1 MDIVSKKL
9 KHLVKHFDFKRE
21 ELGEI
26 EKMYRGDFFD
36 PKDKAYLRLLDISK
50 ALCKEYS
57 ELNGKMGKNP
67 SIFKILKFYFK
78 KNHILDLLFPVHGTF
93 SGVGENISVVIGL
106 VDFLGC
112 GFTNRAVE
120 FSPYSLV
127 ECENYSIFA
136 TKIKVGSSE
145 PIRNGDKIKLSRIR
159 LEHDCWICA
168 GVKIDGGVTIGTNS
182 VLGAG
187 ACVTSDIPPFSLAI
201 GNPAK
206 VTKTI
211 DKSCSLLQNLDTGM
225 GKNAELKAV
234 LKELG
239 YGHLPKS
246 YIQMYEGK
254 PFNSTGLR
262 LGFMFI
268 YTHRLCS
275 ELNNKATS
283 KKRREE
289 ILSILLP
296 NHGDG
301 LEVGDDFFVDMLG
314 MTTVGSNV
322 KIGSSVYMSG
332 PVTIED
338 GAQIGDDT
346 LMFSTGHSLLAKERR
361 VGFSPKHLMY
371 EYSVSKPIVVKQN
384 ANVGAHTVIVP
395 GSVVTGQVPENSIF
409 VKNKII

>member
-1 MDIVSKKL
+1 MDIVARKL
-9 KHLVKHFDFKRE
+9 KHLVKHFGFKRE

-36 PKDKAYLRLLDISK
+36 PKDKAYLRLLDLSSK
-50 ALCKEYS
+50 LCKEYS

-78 KNHILDLLFPVHGTF
+78 KNHILDLLFPIHGTF
-93 SGVGENISVVIGL
+93 SGVGENLSVVIGL

-145 PIRNGDKIKLSRIR
+145 PIRDGDKIKLSRIR
-159 LEHDCWICA
+159 IGHDSWICA
-168 GVKIDGGVTIGTNS
+168 GVKIDGGVAIGTNS

-187 ACVTSDIPPFSLAI
+187 AYVTSDIPPYSLAI
-201 GNPAK
+201 GSPAR
-206 VTKTI
+206 VTKAI
-211 DKSCSLLQNLDTGM
+211 DKSSSLLQNLDTGV
-225 GKNAELKAV
+225 GENTELREV
-234 LKELG
+234 LRTLG

-254 PFNSTGLR
+254 PFNSTGLK

-275 ELNNKATS
+275 ELNNKETTS
-283 KKRREE
+283 QRREE
-289 ILSILLP
+289 ILNILLP
-296 NHGDG
+296 SHGEN
-301 LEVGDDFFVDMLG
+301 LEIGEDFFVDMLG
-314 MTTVGSNV
+314 MTKVGNNV
-322 KIGSSVYMSG
+322 KIGSSVYLSG

-338 GAQIGDDT
+338 GAKIGDDT

-361 VGFSPKHLMY
+361 VGFSLKHLMY
-371 EYSVSKPIVVKQN
+371 EYSVSKPIHIKEN
-384 ANVGAHTVIVP
+384 ARVGAHTVIVP
-395 GSVVTGQVPENSIF
+395 GSTVEGDVPENSIF
-409 VKNKII
+409 VKNKVI